1 MNKARLSS
9 LLGISTL
16 RAAPRDVHLLY
27 LSRFL
32 RTAAFGS
39 TGVILAV
46 FLSGLGHSD
55 VRVGLFMTLTL
66 VGDVFLSLILTNWAD
81 HFGRRRTTILG
92 CSLMITSGLV
102 FAIASNYWILLAAA
116 VLGVIS
122 PSGNEIG
129 PFRAVEEGMLASLSA
144 NYDMSDIFAWHIVA
158 GTLGVSFGTF
168 STGWITA
175 AFQKL
180 AGWTE
185 QESYRVIFIVYAII
199 GLTKLLVALK
209 LSNASEVERQ
219 TAERQQDPEQEEAQP
234 MLQSEETSVAKGP
247 GPTALMRVVR
257 IFVPELTAPTRSIL
271 WRLCLLFAIDSFA
284 SGMVAL

>member
-16 RAAPRDVHLLY
+16 RSVPRDVHLLY

-92 CSLMITSGLV
+92 CSLMITSGVV
-102 FAIASNYWILLAAA
+102 FAIASNYWILLLAA

-175 AFQKL
+175 AFQKF

-199 GLTKLLVALK
+199 GLTKLLVALQ

-219 TAERQQDPEQEEAQP
+219 TAKRQQDPQQEEAQP
-234 MLQSEETSVAKGP
+234 MLQSEATLTAKVP
-247 GPTALMRVVR
+247 GSTALKRIVR
-257 IFVPELTAPTRSIL
+257 IFVPELTAPTKSIL
-271 WRLCLLFAIDSFA
+271 WKLCLLFAIDSFA